1 MRQVPV
7 PEGWS
12 DIFSGHFEP
21 FLRLSNRKISQRR
34 PFRHGSFHLI
44 FPRFGHGLGQDRK
57 PAAQKLRRCKQRIAP
72 DFCRFPGRSARSSAR
87 CPSGSVFASDSRHRS
102 GRCARH
108 SRCATQNCRSAT
120 SGKAVDVGSVA
131 SSAKREQI
139 AVQEIAPVGVVDLS
153 VQEHVVITAQSALSH
168 IERPLVAVKEKG
180 VRSQFAS
187 IENHFFDGNLQKK
200 QTKNIVTHFY
210 NPA

>member
-44 FPRFGHGLGQDRK
+44 FQRLGHGLGQNRK
-57 PAAQKLRRCKQRIAP
+57 SAAQKLR
-72 DFCRFPGRSARSSAR
+72 
-87 CPSGSVFASDSRHRS
+87 
-102 GRCARH
+102 
-108 SRCATQNCRSAT
+108 RCATQNCRSAT
-120 SGKAVDVGSVA
+120 RGKAVDVGSVA

-180 VRSQFAS
+180 VRAQFAS

-200 QTKNIVTHFY
+200 QTKT
-210 NPA
+210 

>member
-12 DIFSGHFEP
+12 DIFSGHFKA

-44 FPRFGHGLGQDRK
+44 FRRLGHGLGQTRK
-57 PAAQKLRRCKQRIAP
+57 PAAQVLRRCKQRIATN
-72 DFCRFPGRSARSSAR
+72 FCRFPGRSARSSAR

-108 SRCATQNCRSAT
+108 SRCATQNSRSAT

-180 VRSQFAS
+180 VGSQFAS
-187 IENHFFDGNLQKK
+187 IENHFLMGICKRNKQK
-200 QTKNIVTHFY
+200 T
-210 NPA
+210 

>member
-1 MRQVPV
+1 MGQ
-7 PEGWS
+7 
-12 DIFSGHFEP
+12 
-21 FLRLSNRKISQRR
+21 NRKS
-34 PFRHGSFHLI
+34 
-44 FPRFGHGLGQDRK
+44 
-57 PAAQKLRRCKQRIAP
+57 AAQKLRRCKQRLAP
-72 DFCRFPGRSARSSAR
+72 DFGRFPGQSARSSAR
-87 CPSGSVFASDSRHRS
+87 CPSGSVFTSDSRHRS

-120 SGKAVDVGSVA
+120 SGKAVDIGSVA

-168 IERPLVAVKEKG
+168 IERPLVAVKEKC

-187 IENHFFDGNLQKK
+187 IENHFLMGICKRNKQK
-200 QTKNIVTHFY
+200 T
-210 NPA
+210 

>member
-1 MRQVPV
+1 M
-7 PEGWS
+7 
-12 DIFSGHFEP
+12 
-21 FLRLSNRKISQRR
+21 
-34 PFRHGSFHLI
+34 
-44 FPRFGHGLGQDRK
+44 
-57 PAAQKLRRCKQRIAP
+57 
-72 DFCRFPGRSARSSAR
+72 
-87 CPSGSVFASDSRHRS
+87 
-102 GRCARH
+102 
-108 SRCATQNCRSAT
+108 
-120 SGKAVDVGSVA
+120 DVGSVA

-168 IERPLVAVKEKG
+168 IERSLVAVKEKG

-210 NPA
+210 NPT

>member
-1 MRQVPV
+1 MAILHLSAIYLKVFHASGRNCALHKNREKRKVRIIPDLQNHLWKTASVCFASVNSKLSVQHERRDASKMRC
-7 PEGWS
+7 
-12 DIFSGHFEP
+12 
-21 FLRLSNRKISQRR
+21 
-34 PFRHGSFHLI
+34 
-44 FPRFGHGLGQDRK
+44 
-57 PAAQKLRRCKQRIAP
+57 CKQRIAP

-180 VRSQFAS
+180 VRAQFAS
-187 IENHFFDGNLQKK
+187 IENHFF
-200 QTKNIVTHFY
+200 
-210 NPA
+210 

>member
-44 FPRFGHGLGQDRK
+44 FPRLGQDRK

-131 SSAKREQI
+131 SSVKREQI

-180 VRSQFAS
+180 VGSQFAS
-187 IENHFFDGNLQKK
+187 IENHFLMGICKRNKQK
-200 QTKNIVTHFY
+200 T
-210 NPA
+210 

>member
-1 MRQVPV
+1 MR
-7 PEGWS
+7 GDS
-12 DIFSGHFEP
+12 YL
-21 FLRLSNRKISQRR
+21 FLICGRKYVTALRR
-34 PFRHGSFHLI
+34 WYQSRG
-44 FPRFGHGLGQDRK
+44 GT
-57 PAAQKLRRCKQRIAP
+57 KLRCLYKFA
-72 DFCRFPGRSARSSAR
+72 
-87 CPSGSVFASDSRHRS
+87 CPLECPQIPNRNAHR
-102 GRCARH
+102 

-153 VQEHVVITAQSALSH
+153 IQEHVVITAQSPLSH

-180 VRSQFAS
+180 VRAQFAS

-200 QTKNIVTHFY
+200 QTKNIVTHLY
-210 NPA
+210 NPT

>member
-1 MRQVPV
+1 MRILVYITISKSAV
-7 PEGWS
+7 RAT
-12 DIFSGHFEP
+12 SGD
-21 FLRLSNRKISQRR
+21 L
-34 PFRHGSFHLI
+34 
-44 FPRFGHGLGQDRK
+44 
-57 PAAQKLRRCKQRIAP
+57 AAQKLRRCKQRIAP

-87 CPSGSVFASDSRHRS
+87 CPSGFVFASDSRHRS

-131 SSAKREQI
+131 SSVKREQI

-180 VRSQFAS
+180 VRAQFAS

-210 NPA
+210 NPT

>member
-44 FPRFGHGLGQDRK
+44 FRRLGHGLGQNRK
-57 PAAQKLRRCKQRIAP
+57 SAAQKLR
-72 DFCRFPGRSARSSAR
+72 
-87 CPSGSVFASDSRHRS
+87 
-102 GRCARH
+102 
-108 SRCATQNCRSAT
+108 RCATQNCRSAT
-120 SGKAVDVGSVA
+120 SRKAVDVGLVA

-187 IENHFFDGNLQKK
+187 IENHFLMGICKRNKQK
-200 QTKNIVTHFY
+200 T
-210 NPA
+210 